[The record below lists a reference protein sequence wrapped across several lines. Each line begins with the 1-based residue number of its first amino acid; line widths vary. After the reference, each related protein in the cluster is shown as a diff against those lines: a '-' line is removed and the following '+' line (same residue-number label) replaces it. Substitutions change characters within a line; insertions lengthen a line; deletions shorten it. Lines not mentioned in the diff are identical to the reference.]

1 MQYTAET
8 MAAAAQRN
16 KLTVVQY
23 LHMQGCPW
31 LQQLLEEVV
40 SSGYFEL
47 ARWCYEHGCSFQN
60 ARAAPFYAAQSDNIE
75 LMAWVLQ
82 QPDTQLDADVMMA
95 AASKSHLLMCQYLH
109 TRQCPWDTRSAEDAA
124 HGGHVDLL
132 TWLVDNGC
140 PWDAQDLCWHTAY
153 GGSVEVLQYLQQQG
167 LLTSMAVLN
176 DMLMTATIY
185 AEYDAAQWLREQ
197 GAKLP

>member
-1 MQYTAET
+1 VLRARLCLGSSLRSLF
-8 MAAAAQRN
+8 AAQ
-16 KLTVVQY
+16 
-23 LHMQGCPW
+23 G
-31 LQQLLEEVV
+31 
-40 SSGYFEL
+40 G
-47 ARWCYEHGCSFQN
+47 
-60 ARAAPFYAAQSDNIE
+60 NIE

-82 QPDTQLDADVMMA
+82 QSGTQLDADVMMA
-95 AASKSHLLMCQYLH
+95 AASKGRLLMCQYLH